1 MGGVFR
7 FFLKPPIPPLHLLK
21 EDTKEK
27 RGNKMENKTKEERE
41 ADLENISTEICI
53 LAKQILKALPE
64 PKGEQ
69 VNFKG
74 VL

>member
-1 MGGVFR
+1 
-7 FFLKPPIPPLHLLK
+7 
-21 EDTKEK
+21 
-27 RGNKMENKTKEERE
+27 MENKTKEERE

>member
-1 MGGVFR
+1 
-7 FFLKPPIPPLHLLK
+7 
-21 EDTKEK
+21 
-27 RGNKMENKTKEERE
+27 MENKTKEERE

-64 PKGEQ
+64 PEGEQ
-69 VNFKG
+69 KNFRG